1 MKQFKFFLYIT
12 QQYMETKRNGL
23 IYSKSLLKKDVSFS
37 YQRHI
42 DFFFSQV

>member
-23 IYSKSLLKKDVSFS
+23 IYSKGLLKKMSLFP
-37 YQRHI
+37 I
-42 DFFFSQV
+42 KGILIFFFSQV